1 MGTAPIRLQS
11 QLRGGFHEPISRLAT
26 MVYDVGTGHF
36 RDVYNLGLVVLLI
49 VAVVGAIRSRFSL
62 AWTTYLVVGL
72 LIALSANVV
81 DSIGRYGVALAPAW
95 AVGFGYWTRPR
106 WLMWLTAVVFAIGMV
121 ILTTVWIR
129 GYVIP

>member
-1 MGTAPIRLQS
+1 
-11 QLRGGFHEPISRLAT
+11 

-49 VAVVGAIRSRFSL
+49 VAVIGAIRSRFSL

-95 AVGFGYWTRPR
+95 AVGFAYWTRPR
-106 WLMWLTAVVFAIGMV
+106 WLAWATAGVFAVGMV